1 LIDLALYSQN
11 GQVALHQIAARQNL
25 SIKYLEQ
32 DFATLRKAGLVRS
45 IKGAQGGYILAR
57 PADQIRVGDIVRIL
71 EGDLSLVDIQD
82 VSGSADPDPPISDRN
97 DLAAAQRTDRKS
109 SQCSEFGR
117 SGRPTP
123 ARDRPGTYVLHL
135 AAVVLHLAAV
145 VPGSYSKLSRRG
157 MIWDATPLRS

>member
-1 LIDLALYSQN
+1 MKLSTKSRYGLRAVIDLALYSQN

-82 VSGSADPDPPISDRN
+82 VSGQQTPIRRFLIATIWQPLSEQIENHLNALSLADLVDQHQLETGQEPMYYI
-97 DLAAAQRTDRKS
+97 
-109 SQCSEFGR
+109 
-117 SGRPTP
+117 
-123 ARDRPGTYVLHL
+123 
-135 AAVVLHLAAV
+135 
-145 VPGSYSKLSRRG
+145 
-157 MIWDATPLRS
+157 

>member
-1 LIDLALYSQN
+1 MKLSTKSRYGLRALIDLALYSQN

-82 VSGSADPDPPISDRN
+82 VSGQQTPIRRFLIATIWQPLSEQIENHLNALSLADLVDQHQLETGQEPMYYI
-97 DLAAAQRTDRKS
+97 
-109 SQCSEFGR
+109 
-117 SGRPTP
+117 
-123 ARDRPGTYVLHL
+123 
-135 AAVVLHLAAV
+135 
-145 VPGSYSKLSRRG
+145 
-157 MIWDATPLRS
+157 